1 MYKQFGKAYY
11 FVQMNGNK
19 ITILHSHKILNLFI
33 YKLVLDIQ
41 SYEVFTK
48 LKAISIVGNYNTFRG
63 KY

>member
-19 ITILHSHKILNLFI
+19 ITILHSHKILNLF
-33 YKLVLDIQ
+33 LDIQ